1 MTEYLSEGKLIYRR
15 ENNLIINSPSLLCE
29 AWRNGTVLEARA
41 SLCDAQHNLIVDLG
55 AMKGIIPREEGAIG
69 IREGAVRD
77 IAVISR
83 VNRPVC
89 FVVTEIKTDPNGNE
103 YEVLQRPSDI
113 LICCLKGPGGKC
125 SDSKYLY
132 KPCNAPDED

>member
-55 AMKGIIPREEGAIG
+55 AMKGIIRARRARSGYARE
-69 IREGAVRD
+69 RY
-77 IAVISR
+77 
-83 VNRPVC
+83 
-89 FVVTEIKTDPNGNE
+89 VTS
-103 YEVLQRPSDI
+103 L
-113 LICCLKGPGGKC
+113 
-125 SDSKYLY
+125 
-132 KPCNAPDED
+132 